1 MRKKDREIVANVKEA
16 LMLLNEHD
24 KDRVLAFSEGMMLM
38 AKKNKEASW
47 WKRGGVSN
55 NKIGT
60 VRNNSRNNSF
70 LYKLLQIYVGR

>member
-1 MRKKDREIVANVKEA
+1 MKKKDREIVANVKEA

-47 WKRGGVSN
+47 GGGRVGKRNYIKSN
-55 NKIGT
+55 D
-60 VRNNSRNNSF
+60 
-70 LYKLLQIYVGR
+70 